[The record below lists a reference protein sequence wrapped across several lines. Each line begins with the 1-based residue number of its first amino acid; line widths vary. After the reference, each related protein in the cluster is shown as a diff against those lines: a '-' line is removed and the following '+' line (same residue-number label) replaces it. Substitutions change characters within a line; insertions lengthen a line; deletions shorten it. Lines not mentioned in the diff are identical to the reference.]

1 MSKKHR
7 ILSVLLALALLLST
21 FGMLTA
27 SAVAPVSLDVAKIA
41 AISGDVVVA
50 FKGAIE
56 KGSKDIDG
64 VYFDVTF
71 PALNFTEFD
80 MGYEDYILMAAN
92 ALYALSQGEANT
104 TQISYREIT
113 FADNAVKNGKGT
125 SLNKEQYLELAERV
139 AKYGNTMGKLPSSFN
154 RPTDGT
160 NVYEGRVTLYS
171 IGLIFAQALASYHTG

>member
-154 RPTDGT
+154 RLNHVT

-171 IGLIFAQALASYHTG
+171 IGLIFAQALAS